1 MVAVPLLASLSL
13 SGCYNDVESFVE
25 ASAKL
30 DCKRMREC
38 NNSAFVNNHRGEMA
52 ECRSDLEDAYF
63 DAVDLLEGLG
73 WEYDPDGGKEC
84 ISAKRSLRN
93 DCSNDASQE
102 IAESCND
109 VADWGG

>member
-1 MVAVPLLASLSL
+1 TPRLISSTTSSPYTTLLRS
-13 SGCYNDVESFVE
+13 
-25 ASAKL
+25 
-30 DCKRMREC
+30 
-38 NNSAFVNNHRGEMA
+38 NSAFDNNLRGEMA

-102 IAESCND
+102 IRSEEHTSELHSRENLAC
-109 VADWGG
+109 GL